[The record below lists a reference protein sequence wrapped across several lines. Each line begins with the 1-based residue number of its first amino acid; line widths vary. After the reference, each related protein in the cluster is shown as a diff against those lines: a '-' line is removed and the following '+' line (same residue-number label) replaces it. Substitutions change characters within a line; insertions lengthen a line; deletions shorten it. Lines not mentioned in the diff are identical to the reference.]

1 MQGISGVG
9 VFQKGF
15 FVLDS
20 LLLLTLVDVE
30 DKGHAD

>member
-1 MQGISGVG
+1 MCSEYRVGI
-9 VFQKGF
+9 FQKGG
-15 FVLDS
+15 VLDS